1 MKATIRKNSELNDW
15 SLYCLEDI
23 FGYSS
28 GHGCGLDGE
37 DIEWKVNNSKRLIII
52 QYYNQLEIKYISYDE
67 EYNEQEYPLTSLPIK
82 WKNKLLKILK
92 EHTHT
97 QR

>member
-23 FGYSS
+23 FGSS
-28 GHGCGLDGE
+28 SSHGCGLGVE
-37 DIEWKVNNSKRLIII
+37 DIAWKVNNSKRLIII
-52 QYYNQLEIKYISYDE
+52 QDYNQLEIKYTSYDD
-67 EYNEQEYPLTSLPIK
+67 EQEYPLTSLPIK

-97 QR
+97 KIIK